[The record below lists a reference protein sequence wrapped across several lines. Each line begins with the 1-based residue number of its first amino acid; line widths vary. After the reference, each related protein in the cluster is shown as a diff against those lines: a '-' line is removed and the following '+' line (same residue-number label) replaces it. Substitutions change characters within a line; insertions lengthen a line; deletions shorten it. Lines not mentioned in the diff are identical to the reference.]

1 MKPIQTAMLC
11 LLGASGLCVA
21 APPKEY
27 AETGAAY
34 KTEVAREDAA
44 LINPR
49 FTGHLASSQAKRSAR
64 ALGEAETDTAE
75 AEGRRLARRG
85 AIVGDGID
93 FASPQIFG
101 TVRGDVN
108 IVVERGAVRGSI
120 TSVRR

>member
-1 MKPIQTAMLC
+1 MKPIHTAMLC
-11 LLGASGLCVA
+11 LAGACGLSAA

-27 AETGAAY
+27 AEAGAAY
-34 KTEVAREDAA
+34 KAETAREDAA

-49 FTGHLASSQAKRSAR
+49 FTGHLAASQAKRSAR
-64 ALGEAETDTAE
+64 ARGEAEADAAE

-85 AIVGDGID
+85 AIVGDGVD

-108 IVVERGAVRGSI
+108 IIVERGAVRGSI